1 MRANAEFHH
10 RIVVIG
16 HLEALSKGRRSPSHV
31 RLCVNRLEQD
41 TAQRQQQ
48 EKERREAA
56 EKRQAELA
64 AMSDEDKAAAEER
77 RTLDSLNPLILRG
90 QLSISHPN
98 RLVHLA
104 QVC

>member
-1 MRANAEFHH
+1 MRDAT
-10 RIVVIG
+10 R
-16 HLEALSKGRRSPSHV
+16 HLNNGRRRITYSLV
-31 RLCVNRLEQD
+31 RRLVED
-41 TAQRQQQ
+41 AAQRQQQ

-77 RTLDSLNPLILRG
+77 RTLDSLNPQILSG
-90 QLSISHPN
+90 QLGIYDPN
-98 RLVHLA
+98 SLVHLA